1 MQLSEGTAMTQAK
14 VRFANFEEYLTWS
27 DDPENYLEGRYE
39 LIDEELVQ
47 LMPESGFNLAVAKF
61 LFFMLVTTGIPL
73 ELVMLGG
80 VEVQVPILQPG
91 DAANRFPD
99 LLVLREDHPDLI
111 AKRATITR
119 EMSPP
124 LMVVEVASPGKRNHE
139 RDYQNKL
146 AQYEAIGVAEYW
158 IVDPEAQAVVVFEL
172 QQRGYRKIGNFQ
184 GKSIVPCSTCP
195 ALTLTAEQILN
206 TG

>member
-1 MQLSEGTAMTQAK
+1 MTQAK

-27 DDPENYLEGRYE
+27 DDPENDLEGRYE
-39 LIDEELVQ
+39 LIDGELVQ
-47 LMPESGFNLAVAKF
+47 LMPESGFNTTIATF
-61 LFFMLVTTGIPL
+61 LLFCLINAGVSVPLVKQGC
-73 ELVMLGG
+73 

-99 LLVLREDHPDLI
+99 LLVLREEHPDLI

-139 RDYQNKL
+139 RDYKNKL

-158 IVDPEAQAVVVFEL
+158 IADPEVKAVVVFEL
-172 QQRGYRKIGNFQ
+172 QQTGYRKVGTFQ

-195 ALTLTAEQILN
+195 ALRLTAEQILSA
-206 TG
+206 G